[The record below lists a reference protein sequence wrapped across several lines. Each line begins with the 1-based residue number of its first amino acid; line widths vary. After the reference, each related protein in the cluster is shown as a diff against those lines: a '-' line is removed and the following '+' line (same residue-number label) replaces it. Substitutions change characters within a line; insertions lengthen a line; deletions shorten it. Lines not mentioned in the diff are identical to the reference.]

1 MKIAVISDVHSN
13 KVALEAVAADM
24 PAVDRVVSPG
34 DVVGYGPWPGECLE
48 WIRERD
54 VPTVQGNHDRAVATG
69 SYPGFNDLAAAGVEY
84 ARDRLSTEQR
94 EWLGDLPTE
103 RRLFDGR
110 VKIVHGHPENPD
122 HYTYPGEFGPDMLG
136 EEDVLLLGHTHVQHH
151 ERYEEGIVCN
161 PGSVGQPRDS
171 DPGAAYAILD
181 LDAMTV
187 EQRRVEYDVG
197 TVIDAVAETGL
208 PRRIGTRLETGR

>member
-24 PAVDRVVSPG
+24 PDVDRIVSPG

-48 WIRERD
+48 WVRERD
-54 VPTVQGNHDRAVATG
+54 VPTVRGNHDRAVATG

-84 ARDRLSTEQR
+84 ARDRLSAEQR

-110 VKIVHGHPENPD
+110 VKIVHGHPDNPD

-136 EEDVLLLGHTHVQHH
+136 GEDVLLLGHTHVQHH
-151 ERYEEGIVCN
+151 ERYEEGIVLN
-161 PGSVGQPRDS
+161 PGSVGQPRDG
-171 DPGAAYAILD
+171 DPGAAYALLD

-197 TVIDAVAETGL
+197 TVIDAVAEAGL
-208 PRRIGTRLETGR
+208 PRRIGTRLGTGR